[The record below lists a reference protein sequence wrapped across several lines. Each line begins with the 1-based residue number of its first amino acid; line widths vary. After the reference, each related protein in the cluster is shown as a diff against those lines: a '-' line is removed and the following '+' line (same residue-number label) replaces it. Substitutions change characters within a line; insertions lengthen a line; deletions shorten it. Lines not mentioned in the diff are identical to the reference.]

1 MGGKGHLIDVAISVK
16 TKNTKNL
23 VSKVQISEYGF
34 VPKIYL
40 KTL

>member
-16 TKNTKNL
+16 KKNL

-34 VPKIYL
+34 VPKI
-40 KTL
+40 